1 MLLPNATIAEVVTHS
16 APEPIEGAPPWLL
29 GRIAW
34 RGWRVPLVS
43 FTRLAGTA
51 EGDSELVVRVAVL
64 KALGGDPRLP
74 FIAVQTQGFPR
85 LTTLNAELI
94 IPTHD
99 GKGLPDGVRA
109 HVLVRDDVAMIPIW
123 NGSRRTCSTCSTPAT
138 PASMPTSSRPIRPI
152 RSTLCTEARA
162 PEQAR
167 GPLAVLP
174 EAIRCLFGRVSEE
187 RRHANDDP
195 AQMRRDGRRRL
206 HLAAR
211 NHWSGGKPPA
221 LPGDA
226 CRGSARSRSPGRRGR
241 PARR

>member
-1 MLLPNATIAEVVTHS
+1 MSDPLPREIRCVLVPVGEARMLLPNATIAEVVTHS

-109 HVLVRDDVAMIPIW
+109 HVLVRDDVAMIPDLEWIEA
-123 NGSRRTCSTCSTPAT
+123 NLLDLFDAGHAGLDADEQQADTPD
-138 PASMPTSSRPIRPI
+138 SFD
-152 RSTLCTEARA
+152 TL
-162 PEQAR
+162 
-167 GPLAVLP
+167 
-174 EAIRCLFGRVSEE
+174 
-187 RRHANDDP
+187 H
-195 AQMRRDGRRRL
+195 
-206 HLAAR
+206 
-211 NHWSGGKPPA
+211 
-221 LPGDA
+221 
-226 CRGSARSRSPGRRGR
+226 
-241 PARR
+241 